1 MQCTADAVHI
11 SPPIRIT
18 SLFTT
23 SYKPDAKRWKVGE
36 DRPLRPRAKS
46 AWRASNVVS
55 GSPVTAERK
64 LPVENSPNSPRTE
77 TSITAMLKIV
87 TAIPLNDLP
96 ASLTWKLSPTGVTWN
111 WVTQL
116 MLSTTDSSISGALNA
131 VQQDVLQALVA
142 GQSISAAANAV
153 GIHRSTVHNW
163 TRQNPAFAR
172 ALLEAHHH
180 RAERMLDELGDLAD
194 LAIDTF
200 RQLLSDEKAP
210 ASVRLKAAMEIA
222 KLVESQRPTLRETTL
237 TEVKC
242 DRLDAD
248 LQLHRVAAM
257 SATVSPPPPPAH
269 FANVGRNAPCPC
281 GSSLKHKRCCGNPVT
296 ARAA

>member
-1 MQCTADAVHI
+1 
-11 SPPIRIT
+11 
-18 SLFTT
+18 
-23 SYKPDAKRWKVGE
+23 
-36 DRPLRPRAKS
+36 
-46 AWRASNVVS
+46 
-55 GSPVTAERK
+55 
-64 LPVENSPNSPRTE
+64 
-77 TSITAMLKIV
+77 
-87 TAIPLNDLP
+87 
-96 ASLTWKLSPTGVTWN
+96 
-111 WVTQL
+111 
-116 MLSTTDSSISGALNA
+116 MLSTTDSAILDTLNA
-131 VQQDVLQALVA
+131 LQGDVLQALVA
-142 GQSISAAANAV
+142 GQSISAAAKTV

-163 TRQNPAFAR
+163 TRHKPAFAR
-172 ALLEAHHH
+172 ALLEARHC

-200 RQLLSDEKAP
+200 RQLLSDERAP

-222 KLVESQRPTLRETTL
+222 KLVESQRPTLRESTP

-248 LQLHRVAAM
+248 LQLHHVAVRCAI
-257 SATVSPPPPPAH
+257 VSPPPPAR